1 MNERILTNKN
11 HGMRALVLWI
21 LAFVASI
28 FLCVIGSSLVDTFG
42 GSHVEGALGV
52 FLLVLGI
59 LWVSFSWIF
68 LCGLKVLK
76 PQEALVLTLFGKYVG
91 TLKGGGLLLCQ
102 SLLRGGKPGGQDPAQ
117 TERGRGRGPEPSDLV
132 GA

>member
-42 GSHVEGALGV
+42 GSVPALFEPGLGRRVYRHAEGIDV
-52 FLLVLGI
+52 I
-59 LWVSFSWIF
+59 
-68 LCGLKVLK
+68 
-76 PQEALVLTLFGKYVG
+76 EALP
-91 TLKGGGLLLCQ
+91 LKG
-102 SLLRGGKPGGQDPAQ
+102 AH
-117 TERGRGRGPEPSDLV
+117 EGPWGYSFWCW
-132 GA
+132 GSCGSASAGFFYAA

>member
-42 GSHVEGALGV
+42 GSHVEGAWGY
-52 FLLVLGI
+52 
-59 LWVSFSWIF
+59 SFWCWGS
-68 LCGLKVLK
+68 CGS
-76 PQEALVLTLFGKYVG
+76 ASAGFSY
-91 TLKGGGLLLCQ
+91 
-102 SLLRGGKPGGQDPAQ
+102 A
-117 TERGRGRGPEPSDLV
+117 
-132 GA
+132 A

>member
-42 GSHVEGALGV
+42 GSHVEGAQ
-52 FLLVLGI
+52 I
-59 LWVSFSWIF
+59 
-68 LCGLKVLK
+68 
-76 PQEALVLTLFGKYVG
+76 
-91 TLKGGGLLLCQ
+91 
-102 SLLRGGKPGGQDPAQ
+102 
-117 TERGRGRGPEPSDLV
+117 GRAHV
-132 GA
+132 

>member
-59 LWVSFSWIF
+59 L
-68 LCGLKVLK
+68 
-76 PQEALVLTLFGKYVG
+76 
-91 TLKGGGLLLCQ
+91 
-102 SLLRGGKPGGQDPAQ
+102 
-117 TERGRGRGPEPSDLV
+117 
-132 GA
+132 